1 MRIENV
7 GSLWMGIVLL
17 GLGLSSPVAFATPEE
32 DFASAEKSFNRE
44 DVKEATRFLRLSA
57 DQNYFP
63 AQLRIGELMNGAE
76 DHEEAFGWF
85 LTAAFQGDAAGQYN
99 VGQMYGLGT
108 GVQRSPEKA
117 LYWTKKSAEQDYLP
131 SVQLLV
137 AAYSIATDDYGNKL
151 DVKNML
157 GLAPNKEQADFWSAK
172 LPKLLEAQAKAERK
186 VAAMLAKKRA
196 EELKKAKEAKEK
208 LSCGLK
214 C

>member
-7 GSLWMGIVLL
+7 GSLRIGILLL
-17 GLGLSSPVAFATPEE
+17 GLSLSSQVTFATPEE
-32 DFASAEKSFNRE
+32 DFASAEKSFNEE

-63 AQLRIGELMNGAE
+63 AQLRLGELMNGAE

-99 VGQMYGLGT
+99 VGQMYGMGT
-108 GVQRSPEKA
+108 GVQQSPEKA
-117 LYWTKKSAEQDYLP
+117 LYWTKKSAEQDYLA
-131 SVQLLV
+131 SVQLL
-137 AAYSIATDDYGNKL
+137 ATAYGVITDDKGGKL
-151 DVKNML
+151 DVKNMF
-157 GLAPNKEQADFWSAK
+157 GLEPNKEQADFWSAK
-172 LPKLLEAQAKAERK
+172 LPKLQEAQAKADRK
-186 VAAMLAKKRA
+186 AAVARAKKQA
-196 EELKKAKEAKEK
+196 EELKKLKEAKEK

>member
-1 MRIENV
+1 MRIKNV
-7 GSLWMGIVLL
+7 GSLWMSIVLL

-63 AQLRIGELMNGAE
+63 AQIRIGELMNGAE

-117 LYWTKKSAEQDYLP
+117 FYWTKKSAEQDYLVA
-131 SVQLLV
+131 VQLL
-137 AAYSIATDDYGNKL
+137 ATAYSAITDDKGGT
-151 DVKNML
+151 VKNML
-157 GLAPNKEQADFWSAK
+157 GLAPNKEQADFWGAK
-172 LPKLLEAQAKAERK
+172 LPKLQEAQAKAERK
-186 VAAMLAKKRA
+186 AAMLAKKRA
-196 EELKKAKEAKEK
+196 EELKKAKEEKEK

>member
-1 MRIENV
+1 MRIKNV

-17 GLGLSSPVAFATPEE
+17 GLGLLSPVAFATPED
-32 DFASAEKSFNRE
+32 DFASAEKSFNQE
-44 DVKEATRFLRLSA
+44 DVKEATRFLRLAA

-63 AQLRIGELMNGAE
+63 AQIRIGELMNGSE

-85 LTAAFQGDAAGQYN
+85 LTAAFQGDAEGQYN
-99 VGQMYGLGT
+99 VGQMYGMGT
-108 GVQRSPEKA
+108 GVQRNPEKA

-131 SVQLLV
+131 SVQLL
-137 AAYSIATDDYGNKL
+137 ATAYSVLADDQGGIL
-151 DVKNML
+151 EVKNML
-157 GLAPNKEQADFWSAK
+157 GLAPNKEQADFWGAK
-172 LPKLLEAQAKAERK
+172 LPKLQEAQAKAERK
-186 VAAMLAKKRA
+186 AAAMLAKKRA